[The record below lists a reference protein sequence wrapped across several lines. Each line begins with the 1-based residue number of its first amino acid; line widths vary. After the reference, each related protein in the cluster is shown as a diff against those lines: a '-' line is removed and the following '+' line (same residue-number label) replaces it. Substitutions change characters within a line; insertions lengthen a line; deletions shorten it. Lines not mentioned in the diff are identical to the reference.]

1 MNYLTVILLT
11 AGVMC
16 LSYGINQCNIITAII
31 GAISLGA
38 YNGIYYN
45 KVWRK

>member
-1 MNYLTVILLT
+1 MNYLMSILLT
-11 AGVMC
+11 GGVIC
-16 LSYGINQCNIITAII
+16 LSYGVNQDNGIMLII